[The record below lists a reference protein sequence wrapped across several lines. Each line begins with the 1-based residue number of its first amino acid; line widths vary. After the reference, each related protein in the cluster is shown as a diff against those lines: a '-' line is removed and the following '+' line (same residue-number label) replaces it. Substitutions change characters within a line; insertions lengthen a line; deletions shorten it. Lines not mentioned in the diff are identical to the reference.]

1 MIKQGFKK
9 RKVWKPGPSKEFFLS
24 MFLIQPLLSAR
35 IFWKILLFFAALLN
49 IESLKAQDLKLKL
62 ASFNAMFLYDEVG
75 DGKKF
80 PKGRIP
86 RKDSDFEKI
95 RTHLSKI
102 DPDIIALQEVEN
114 EEAIWKILPTS
125 FACSLTKTIAG
136 YDQRVA
142 ICWKNKFQTVDAVH
156 YSVLSLEPGL
166 RGGVEAV
173 LSIGNQNYSFLGVH
187 LKAGNSK
194 KDKKLRS
201 RQLDVLNKILKLRKN
216 YFLLGDMNS
225 PLGKDNRSWNLLSKG
240 LDLKN
245 PGRYTK
251 QTCWGHKSLIDFI
264 LTDLSISNADF
275 RQFPFPEDDGEFD
288 GIPESERG
296 LSDHC
301 PVVLEIALE

>member
-1 MIKQGFKK
+1 MD
-9 RKVWKPGPSKEFFLS
+9 FF
-24 MFLIQPLLSAR
+24 QPLPSSR
-35 IFWKILLFFAALLN
+35 IYWAFLLFFAALLSG
-49 IESLKAQDLKLKL
+49 ESLKAQDQKLKL
-62 ASFNAMFLYDEVG
+62 VSFNAMFLYDEIA

-86 RKDSDFEKI
+86 RNDSDFEKI
-95 RTHLSKI
+95 RTHISKI
-102 DPDIIALQEVEN
+102 DPDIISLQEVEN
-114 EEAIWKILPTS
+114 EKAIWKILPTS
-125 FACSLTKTIAG
+125 FACSLTKAVAG

-156 YSVLSLEPGL
+156 YSILSIEPGL
-166 RGGVEAV
+166 RAGVEVV
-173 LSIGNQNYSFLGVH
+173 LSIGGKNYSFLGVH

-201 RQLDVLNKILKLRKN
+201 RQLVVLNEILKKKKN

-225 PLGKDNRSWNLLSKG
+225 SLGTDNRSWKLLSKD

-251 QTCWGHKSLIDFI
+251 QICWGHKSLIDFI
-264 LTDLSISNADF
+264 LTDLPLSNARF
-275 RQFPFPEDDGEFD
+275 RQIPFPEDDGEFD
-288 GIPESERG
+288 GIPESENG

-301 PVVLEIALE
+301 PVVLEIALH